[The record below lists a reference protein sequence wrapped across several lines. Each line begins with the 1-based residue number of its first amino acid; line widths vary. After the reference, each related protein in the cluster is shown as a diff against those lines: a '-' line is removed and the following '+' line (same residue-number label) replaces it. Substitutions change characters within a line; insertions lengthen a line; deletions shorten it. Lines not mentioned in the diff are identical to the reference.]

1 MLSPM
6 KRTLILMVALTL
18 LLSAVAPAQSE
29 SVALGVGGGTAARGP
44 DAAGLTDFAFAWGFY
59 VNIPILPTFHIT
71 PSSELYQ
78 IDGTYATDVALG
90 FRFAVPMG
98 STGLYFGVSPGLT
111 ASGTETSPHVG
122 ALGGVTFPLISN
134 IRGFAQYKYNVL
146 FRGQSNIRYS
156 HLTAGLLFA
165 F

>member
-1 MLSPM
+1 M
-6 KRTLILMVALTL
+6 KRTLVLAIVLLAMLPAL
-18 LLSAVAPAQSE
+18 AAAQSE
-29 SVALGVGGGTAARGP
+29 SVALGVSSGVSAQGP
-44 DAAGLTDFAFAWGFY
+44 DTDGLSDFAFAWGFY

-71 PSSELYQ
+71 PFSELYR
-78 IDGTYATDVALG
+78 ITGTYATDIGIG

-98 STGLYFGVSPGLT
+98 DTELYFGVSPGLT
-111 ASGTETSPHVG
+111 ASGEQTSPHVG

-146 FRGQSNIRYS
+146 FQDSVNQRYS